1 MGKHETRGRQW
12 GQCRGWS
19 PDDAWGAVG
28 GAIDPPFAAPALC
41 THTHTDSPTDRR
53 APGPPPRVQPPGA
66 LAPAGTVT
74 AGHAETHLPGAQ
86 ALAHNTHG
94 HSAQGPGAEGRCGG
108 RGPGREQGRRRAR
121 GLMPALFC
129 SPRIPPRR
137 GSGLERTNVKEGAG
151 SARTAPLPG
160 QRPAR
165 LARPAPAFPRPAAS
179 GKEFWGRPPSSS
191 IPRMG
196 RGVPAACGSASV
208 SPPARGEGRVL
219 ACWSRAQV
227 GGQETVRRGTWGRW
241 TNALPGQRG
250 AASPRRGC
258 PPRHPQSRPGWL
270 PPAAPAPLVSSTHKI
285 SELAVVTC
293 TPGRGPHLPEPW
305 SAPHGGAMLP
315 AP

>member
-1 MGKHETRGRQW
+1 MGKHETWGRQW

-129 SPRIPPRR
+129 SPRMPPRR
-137 GSGLERTNVKEGAG
+137 GSGLERTSVKEGAG

-191 IPRMG
+191 IPHMG

-208 SPPARGEGRVL
+208 SPPEGAHLHGCLPVGAELRLGDRRPFEGAPGADGPMLCL
-219 ACWSRAQV
+219 ASAEQP
-227 GGQETVRRGTWGRW
+227 
-241 TNALPGQRG
+241 LPGG
-250 AASPRRGC
+250 DVHPATPRAV
-258 PPRHPQSRPGWL
+258 
-270 PPAAPAPLVSSTHKI
+270 PAGSLQLLQPL
-285 SELAVVTC
+285 
-293 TPGRGPHLPEPW
+293 
-305 SAPHGGAMLP
+305 
-315 AP
+315 